1 MKNKTEKI
9 DEIIKDALTKEEAKF
24 YDELEEQNL
33 FQMLGGVLKG
43 KLGWLVVIMNIVMV
57 VVFGIFI
64 YCAIQFFNAE
74 DTNELIKWSVGGVL
88 CMMSISLLKLFV
100 WMQMDKNSIIREMKR
115 LEFQISI
122 LSSKL
127 SNF

>member
-1 MKNKTEKI
+1 MNKNIEKI

-24 YDELEEQNL
+24 YDELDEQNL
-33 FQMLGGVLKG
+33 FQMLGGVFNG

-57 VVFGIFI
+57 VVFGLFI
-64 YCAIQFFNAE
+64 YCVIMFFNTE
-74 DTNELIKWSVGGVL
+74 NTNEIIKWAVAGIL

-100 WMQMDKNSIIREMKR
+100 WMQMDKNSILREMKR
-115 LEFQISI
+115 MEFQVSI

-127 SNF
+127 SQ

>member
-1 MKNKTEKI
+1 MSKNIEKI

-33 FQMLGGVLKG
+33 FQMLGGIFKG
-43 KLGWLVVIMNIVMV
+43 KLGWLIVIMNVVTV
-57 VVFGIFI
+57 VVFGLFI
-64 YCAIQFFNAE
+64 YCAIQFFNTE
-74 DTNELIKWSVGGVL
+74 ETNELIKWSVAGTL
-88 CMMSISLLKLFV
+88 CMISIGMLKLFV

-115 LEFQISI
+115 LEFQVSI

-127 SNF
+127 SK

>member
-1 MKNKTEKI
+1 MTNKTEKI

-33 FQMLGGVLKG
+33 FQMLGGIFKG

-57 VVFGIFI
+57 IVFGLFI
-64 YCAIQFFNAE
+64 YCVIQFFNTE
-74 DTNELIKWSVGGVL
+74 DTNELIRWSVAGTL
-88 CMMSISLLKLFV
+88 CMISISLLKLFV
-100 WMQMDKNSIIREMKR
+100 WMQMDKNSILRELKR
-115 LEFQISI
+115 LEFQVSI

-127 SNF
+127 SN